1 MKSGAGLTTPTPPPS
16 ADGPAGNRAAGPAD
30 HTLADKLV
38 QARSRAMAPFGT
50 GPPLPPRTAVEG
62 GAGFPAHV
70 VNIADDDTDDEE
82 LRQVASPG
90 LGRLE

>member
-1 MKSGAGLTTPTPPPS
+1 MKSDAGLTTPTPPPS
-16 ADGPAGNRAAGPAD
+16 ADGPAGNRAAGGPAD

-38 QARSRAMAPFGT
+38 QARST

-62 GAGFPAHV
+62 GAGFPAHA